1 MATRI
6 CVTFQGKGRQ
16 AWYRVL
22 KYYGNEFWT
31 CTALLDRAPGRIT
44 WYSGFDLLCMTSARR
59 VEYNVVHDRC
69 SAPSSADEKPRTKT
83 LPRRND
89 RKLRTTRL
97 LCAEYR
103 EGVLS
108 NLALLCPHRT
118 VCDLA
123 TTVLLPVLS
132 VLPEYSMSLYSSSTV
147 LVEYSTRLY
156 FCTAALIV
164 RVQPV
169 PRNTVFERIQSWFVA
184 RPNLWTR
191 HSYKKKLKRAEQYGD
206 LSGYV
211 KRWVYH
217 IERDEKSAHAFP
229 TSIKTRVVH
238 IETVIGSWIPLGTIW
253 AFIYFPVLDD
263 PTRPSMK
270 PATCRS

>member
-1 MATRI
+1 MI
-6 CVTFQGKGRQ
+6 H
-16 AWYRVL
+16 
-22 KYYGNEFWT
+22 N
-31 CTALLDRAPGRIT
+31 
-44 WYSGFDLLCMTSARR
+44 TSARR

-97 LCAEYR
+97 LLCAEYW

-147 LVEYSTRLY
+147 LVVEYSTRLY
-156 FCTAALIV
+156 FCCRTHRPSTACTPKY
-164 RVQPV
+164 RV
-169 PRNTVFERIQSWFVA
+169 VFERIQS
-184 RPNLWTR
+184 
-191 HSYKKKLKRAEQYGD
+191 
-206 LSGYV
+206 
-211 KRWVYH
+211 
-217 IERDEKSAHAFP
+217 
-229 TSIKTRVVH
+229 
-238 IETVIGSWIPLGTIW
+238 
-253 AFIYFPVLDD
+253 
-263 PTRPSMK
+263 
-270 PATCRS
+270 